1 MTPATTTEPP
11 ADEVPPDEGP
21 PDDGPPE
28 ETREQRARFHYR
40 LGLAVIGLVA
50 LVVRWVEIL
59 FVRPEC
65 GPDGQGPAGC
75 VAIVAGIN
83 DPLYVHLQGR
93 AIAQGHWFVD
103 PLWLRST
110 GEAVASAQKPPLYPL
125 LLGVVSSFGLT
136 SITAHRLFSGVLGVV
151 SVLLIASAA
160 QRIGGRRAGLAAGAI
175 AAVYPMFWVNDLLL
189 QTESVFA
196 GVAAIVLLV
205 AYRFWRH
212 PTTVNALWL
221 GLVVGL
227 ATLTRAE
234 SALLGLF
241 LVLPLALRATEL
253 RWRDRVLRLLVSA
266 LAAVVLVAP
275 WVGWNL
281 SRFNEPVYVST
292 GAGAVLNTASCDQTY
307 YGDNLGYYGECFD
320 LATVPAATQRR
331 MCERIGLE
339 AGCFADPEQF
349 ARVQDSLQDRHVY
362 DESERELIARDQA
375 TAYVADHTSRLPVVM
390 AARVGRMWDLY
401 RPAQNVRFND
411 RLEGRGERASQVGL
425 VMYYL
430 LWPLALWGAVWLHRR
445 RTTLIPL
452 VAPMLVITVTAALA
466 FGTTRYRVPADVALV
481 VAAGVGVAALLS
493 RWRAPSGQ
501 NGAPET
507 EVAE

>member
-1 MTPATTTEPP
+1 MSPATTAE
-11 ADEVPPDEGP
+11 ASSDELLPEDGP
-21 PDDGPPE
+21 PDGGPPE
-28 ETREQRARFHYR
+28 GPREQRARFHYR
-40 LGLAVIGLVA
+40 LGLAVIALVA
-50 LVVRWVEIL
+50 LAVRWVEIL

-65 GPDGQGPAGC
+65 GPDGEGPAGC

-83 DPLYVHLQGR
+83 DPLYVHLQGK
-93 AIAQGHWFVD
+93 AIAEGHWFVD

-125 LLGVVSSFGLT
+125 LLGLASSLGLT

-151 SVLLIASAA
+151 SVLLIATAA

-175 AAVYPMFWVNDLLL
+175 AAIYPMFWVNDLLL

-196 GVAAIVLLV
+196 GIAAIVLLA
-205 AYRFWRH
+205 AYRFWRE
-212 PTTVNALWL
+212 PTTANAVWL
-221 GLVVGL
+221 GLAVGL

-241 LVLPLALRATEL
+241 LVLPLALRATTL
-253 RWRDRVLRLLVSA
+253 LWRDRVLRLLVSA
-266 LAAVVLVAP
+266 VAAVMLVSP
-275 WVGWNL
+275 WVIWNL
-281 SRFNEPVYVST
+281 SRFEEPVYVST

-307 YGDNLGYYGECFD
+307 FGDNLGYYGECFD

-349 ARVQDSLQDRHVY
+349 ERVQASLQDRAVY

-375 TAYVADHTSRLPVVM
+375 TAYIADHTSRLPVVM
-390 AARVGRMWDLY
+390 VARVGRMWDLY
-401 RPAQNVRFND
+401 RPDQNVRFND
-411 RLEGRGERASQVGL
+411 QLEGRGERASQAGL
-425 VMYYL
+425 VLYYL
-430 LWPLALWGAVWLHRR
+430 LWPAAAWGAIWLFRR
-445 RTTLIPL
+445 RVTLIPL

-466 FGTTRYRVPADVALV
+466 FGTTRYRIPADVALV
-481 VAAGVGVAALLS
+481 VAAGVGIGALLS
-493 RWRAPSGQ
+493 RRRDRSGQ
-501 NGAPET
+501 DGGPET
-507 EVAE
+507 EVER